1 MEHYFHGSITRDTVK
16 TLLKNDGDFLT
27 REKSDGSGR
36 IVLSIFWKE
45 VKNFNVDKDE
55 QVIQLSGS
63 LDEI

>member
-1 MEHYFHGSITRDTVK
+1 MK

-27 REKSDGSGR
+27 REKSNGSGR
-36 IVLSIFWKE
+36 IVLSVLWNE

-63 LDEI
+63 